1 MKVVRNEGKEGI
13 QKDKDGIRLS
23 LLTVLKRK
31 KVQ

>member
-13 QKDKDGIRLS
+13 QKDKDGIHLS
-23 LLTVLKRK
+23 SLTVLKRK